1 MKNQI
6 LIDTIKA
13 LEEASKESGKA
24 LWRALAKELDK
35 PKRIRASVN
44 LSRIDRHTEEGEVVA
59 VPGKVLAAGNLSK
72 GVKIAAFNFSEGAV
86 EKIKA
91 AKGEYM
97 SLDELLASGIEPSQ
111 IKIMK

>member
-1 MKNQI
+1 MKNST
-6 LIDTIKA
+6 LIDTIKV
-13 LEEASKESGKA
+13 LEKASRETDKA
-24 LWRALAKELDK
+24 LWKALAKELDK

-44 LSRIDRHTEEGEVVA
+44 LSRINRHTEEGQVVA

-72 GVKIAAFNFSEGAV
+72 SVKIAAFNFSEGAV

-97 SLDELLASGIEPSQ
+97 SLEELLASGIEPSQ

>member
-1 MKNQI
+1 MNNST

-13 LEEASKESGKA
+13 LQLASRESNKA
-24 LWRALAKELDK
+24 IWKALAKELDK

-44 LSRIDRHTEEGEVVA
+44 LSRINRHTEEGQVVA
-59 VPGKVLAAGNLSK
+59 VPGKVLAAGNLTKS
-72 GVKIAAFNFSEGAV
+72 VKIAAFNFSAGAI

-97 SLDELLASGIEPSQ
+97 SLEELLASGIEPSQ

>member
-1 MKNQI
+1 MKNQT
-6 LIDTIKA
+6 LIDTIKT
-13 LEEASKESGKA
+13 LEDASNESGKA
-24 LWRALAKELDK
+24 IWKAIANELDK
-35 PKRIRASVN
+35 PKRVRVAVN

-59 VPGKVLAAGNLSK
+59 VPGKVLAAGNLTK
-72 GVKIAAFNFSEGAV
+72 GVKIAAFNFSDGAV

-97 SLDELLASGIEPSQ
+97 SLVELLESGVEPSK

>member
-1 MKNQI
+1 MNNRE
-6 LIDTIKA
+6 LIDTIKV
-13 LEEASKESGKA
+13 LEKASRESGKA
-24 LWRALAKELDK
+24 IWKALAKELDK

-44 LSRIDRHTEEGEVVA
+44 LSRINRHTEEGQVVA
-59 VPGKVLAAGNLSK
+59 VPGKVLAAGNLTKS
-72 GVKIAAFNFSEGAV
+72 VKIAAFNFSAGAI

-97 SLDELLASGIEPSQ
+97 SLEELLASGIEPSQ